1 MKVESLLEQLLIVA
15 IGVVLALTYILH
27 IPESIETWKEVTID
41 ENAFDE
47 FPLLTW
53 EDTNKKGNV
62 LKIKYRV
69 SKEKTFI
76 EVVNDEGKVVHRQP
90 YERSPWPDG
99 KPRDFTY
106 TWTLYY
112 TQDYGDDIPPGD
124 YEIRVCNVDSRN
136 IYLRTWIII

>member
-62 LKIKYRV
+62 LKIK
-69 SKEKTFI
+69 I
-76 EVVNDEGKVVHRQP
+76 
-90 YERSPWPDG
+90 
-99 KPRDFTY
+99 
-106 TWTLYY
+106 
-112 TQDYGDDIPPGD
+112 
-124 YEIRVCNVDSRN
+124 
-136 IYLRTWIII
+136 